1 MVPIM
6 LPFQSEHDD
15 HSGVGAS
22 TLRKA
27 GSVLQEC
34 EEHMGVTDQT
44 AHAHKRTVLITGIGG
59 QDGSYLSELLLS
71 KGYRVVGTVPDDNP
85 ANIDRIRHLLD
96 RIEIVRD
103 DLLDQDPIEKIFR
116 DHRPDEVY
124 NFAANSVLAA
134 SFHQPIQATMVLAM
148 GVTRILEAIR
158 KITPSARFFQAS
170 SSEIFGK
177 PSEIPQSET
186 TPFHPRNPY
195 GVSKAYGHLMTVT
208 YRENYGLFACSGIL
222 YNHESPRRSTDFVT
236 RKITRAAAGI
246 KLGLA
251 KELRLGNL
259 DARRDWGFAGD
270 YVRAMWLMLQQPRPE
285 DFVLATGETHSVREL
300 CEEAFS
306 HLGLDYRDYVVTEEE
321 SFRPP
326 ETAHLIGNPV
336 KAHRVLGWERTVS
349 FHDLIRMMVN
359 ADLEAL
365 RPHGCS

>member
-1 MVPIM
+1 
-6 LPFQSEHDD
+6 
-15 HSGVGAS
+15 
-22 TLRKA
+22 
-27 GSVLQEC
+27 
-34 EEHMGVTDQT
+34 
-44 AHAHKRTVLITGIGG
+44 
-59 QDGSYLSELLLS
+59 
-71 KGYRVVGTVPDDNP
+71 VVGTVPDDDP
-85 ANIDRIRHLLD
+85 VNIDRIRHLLD
-96 RIEIVRD
+96 RIEIVQD
-103 DLLDQDPIEKIFR
+103 DLLDQDRLEKIFR

-134 SFHQPIQATMVLAM
+134 SFQQPILATMVLAM

-158 KITPSARFFQAS
+158 KITPKARFFQAS

-177 PSEIPQSET
+177 PTEVPQSET

-195 GVSKAYGHLMTVT
+195 GVSKVYGHLMAIT

-222 YNHESPRRSTDFVT
+222 YNHESPRRSPDFVT
-236 RKITRAAAGI
+236 RKITLAAAKI

-270 YVRAMWLMLQQPRPE
+270 YVRGMWLMLQQPQP
-285 DFVLATGETHSVREL
+285 DDYVLASGETHSVRDL

-306 HLGLDYRDYVVTEEE
+306 HVGLDYRQYVVQEAE

-326 ETAHLIGNPV
+326 ESAQLVGNPG

-349 FHDLIRMMVN
+349 FRELVRMMVD
-359 ADLEAL
+359 ADIEAN
-365 RPHGCS
+365 RVGGSA